1 MIQTIEPSPERT
13 DILLGRIDPDYGING
28 YYMQVR
34 FRLERFEDQRVMHG
48 MYSATH
54 GQYDIPSTIFARTIT
69 ASVEVTSTPR

>member
-1 MIQTIEPSPERT
+1 MAISSI
-13 DILLGRIDPDYGING
+13 RIIWYHLC

-54 GQYDIPSTIFARTIT
+54 GQYDIPSTILP
-69 ASVEVTSTPR
+69 E